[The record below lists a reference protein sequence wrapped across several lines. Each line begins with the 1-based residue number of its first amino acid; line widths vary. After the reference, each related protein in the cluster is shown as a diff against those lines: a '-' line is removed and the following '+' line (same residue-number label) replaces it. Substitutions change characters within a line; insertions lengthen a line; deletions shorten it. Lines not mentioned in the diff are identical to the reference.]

1 MQMKKLI
8 LLLFLIPNLVMG
20 FCSAPSEPFG
30 GAPSKPS
37 VPYCVN
43 EWNNTHTCDDWTID
57 SYQND
62 LRNYQYEVERF
73 VDDLQDYLSDAQDY
87 VNCEIRSLD

>member
-1 MQMKKLI
+1 MKKLL

-20 FCSAPSEPFG
+20 YCSSPSVPYG

-37 VPYCVN
+37 APYCVN

-57 SYQND
+57 SYQKD
-62 LRNYQYEVERF
+62 LRSYQYEVERF
-73 VDDLQDYLSDAQDY
+73 IDDLQDYLRDAQDY
-87 VNCEIRSLD
+87 VNCEIRSLN